1 MVNRNMQVGENVL
14 WKVHAA
20 PTSIPILFI
29 TFIMTHIL
37 WLHSHT
43 LTYSS
48 ERPTNV
54 TRFLVSVLKWERK
67 AGKVTTFFQKG
78 SSFLLTAT

>member
-14 WKVHAA
+14 WKVQAA
-20 PTSIPILFI
+20 PPSIPILFI

-48 ERPTNV
+48 ERPTNI
-54 TRFLVSVLKWERK
+54 TQFLVSVLKWEK

-78 SSFLLTAT
+78 SLFLLTAT